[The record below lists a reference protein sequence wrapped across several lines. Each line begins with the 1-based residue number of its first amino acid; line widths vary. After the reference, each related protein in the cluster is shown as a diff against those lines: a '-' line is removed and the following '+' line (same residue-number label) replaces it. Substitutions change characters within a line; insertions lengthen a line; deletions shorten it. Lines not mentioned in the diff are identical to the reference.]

1 MSDKKKKVVTTTLTS
16 LWTKQNYGMVTI
28 WV

>member
-1 MSDKKKKVVTTTLTS
+1 MSDKKQQVVTTTLMS
-16 LWTKQNYGMVTI
+16 LWTKQNYEMVTI